1 MAPKFIWRDRLGAGR
16 APAEGHRGGRGL
28 DRAGD
33 RDPLRPLI
41 RKRRRSRVRS
51 LTGRSHAPRRAR

>member
-28 DRAGD
+28 DRAAG
-33 RDPLRPLI
+33 
-41 RKRRRSRVRS
+41 SWS
-51 LTGRSHAPRRAR
+51 SQAP